1 MTGNSNIRPVNPEDI
16 DILKTII
23 EQNNLFPYELLD
35 NMISPYFK
43 QECKTDFWITYMD
56 NDKPVAIAY
65 YAPERMTEGTYNLYL
80 IAVSPDYQ
88 GKGIGK
94 KLLIYI
100 ENHLKYRGERILL
113 IETSGL
119 PAFKDSRKFYRMNNY
134 HQEAVIREFY
144 AQGDDKVV
152 FWKKL

>member
-1 MTGNSNIRPVNPEDI
+1 MTGNTNIRPVIPEDI

-23 EQNNLFPYELLD
+23 EQNDLFPCELLD
-35 NMISPYFK
+35 DMISPYFK
-43 QECKTDFWITYMD
+43 QEYETDFWITYMD
-56 NDKPVAIAY
+56 NGRPVAIAY

-94 KLLIYI
+94 ELLVHI
-100 ENHLKYRGERILL
+100 ENHLKNRGERILL
-113 IETSGL
+113 VETSGL
-119 PAFKDSRKFYRMNNY
+119 PAFESSRNFYRMNNY